1 MIETRHSHI
10 NVYRNILERDI
21 KIFNPCL
28 TAGEDVK
35 RFRKQAGFKKSWRSL
50 SREGTGVTL
59 TKSYLWYPNHLYR
72 RLCLLSIHVGSMWTW
87 IHHLDCVSR
96 DGKPAAWKYKPFL
109 LKIQLQPTSI
119 FGLVYKLITSSLI
132 HHVIFKARHVT
143 YCKISDITIMTSLRS
158 NPHYE
163 NNFDRYSRHFSP
175 KFGHKISKWKNY
187 LKIIY

>member
-1 MIETRHSHI
+1 MISDYFQYWLSDFDWDETFPYKRIQEYSRTRYQDLY
-10 NVYRNILERDI
+10 N
-21 KIFNPCL
+21 NPCL

-143 YCKISDITIMTSLRS
+143 YCKISDITIMTWVFLTLKSTL
-158 NPHYE
+158 
-163 NNFDRYSRHFSP
+163 
-175 KFGHKISKWKNY
+175 WK
-187 LKIIY
+187 